1 MKNNKLFLKIYLSL
15 LIIFIITLIILTVLG
30 NKTRIGYL
38 TEFKFD
44 EHHINKTLELNN
56 FDIEETKK
64 LFMINGELDNEALT
78 NYIFTNELITN
89 YSYGF
94 RLKYYSTIFRNSDIY
109 GVYPDINKFLK
120 ENTFIKEIK
129 MDDNKGTPFG
139 NLISSI
145 KIDSDKI
152 DNIDYKLSIKK
163 SIKYFVYLIVIYCIL
178 IMIYYKIKSYN
189 NNLLSFSIIV
199 FIIVL
204 SLFIFQFWLC
214 FPGYFQYGDSWSSM
228 IEGIHGKYSN
238 IHPIIIGF
246 FLRIMYKL
254 FGYHSFYLLFLNLF
268 LWYTAIYILVLSIY
282 FKYKSYWSLSII
294 CISLLA
300 NIFFLNINHI
310 KDVTASLWVF
320 FSYSLIL
327 SYLIIQTTNKKI
339 NIILISSSIISL
351 IIGMLWRH
359 NFIVTIYPMF
369 ILYTY
374 MILNKKNISNIKE
387 YIIKYISIM
396 LLFAIILI
404 SLIKFYDSLS
414 NAKNYSNNIR
424 TNHIFLLQI
433 TGIAILSNDPSL
445 IPNEWY
451 REGHNFETLKKI
463 HNKTPFF
470 ADNIGH
476 FFNKNAPLKSD
487 DKGNIK
493 DLKKIWIKSIIKYPL
508 SYVKYMFNYTK
519 TIWTIH
525 TWKIYSNNLQLSRKY
540 EFLKDDNR
548 FDYTEIKLTPLKEEI
563 YSFLIKVLLDINIFN
578 FIIASI
584 FLFLFS
590 LKVLINYKTLRN
602 NLLLIFILSTS
613 SSSICTAV
621 IVALFT
627 PIAVLYRYI
636 HPVVPIT
643 IISIIAF
650 ILFLKNIGGINKI
663 YIKDE
668 K

>member
-15 LIIFIITLIILTVLG
+15 LIMFIITLIILTVLG

-94 RLKYYSTIFRNSDIY
+94 RLKYYSKIFRNSDIY
-109 GVYPDINKFLK
+109 GVYPDINKFIK
-120 ENTFIKEIK
+120 ENSFIKEIK
-129 MDDNKGTPFG
+129 MDENKGTPFG

-163 SIKYFVYLIVIYCIL
+163 SIKYFVYLIIIYYIL

-214 FPGYFQYGDSWSSM
+214 FPGFFQYGDSWASM
-228 IEGIHGKYSN
+228 IEGIEGLYAN
-238 IHPIIIGF
+238 RNPIIIGMLLHF
-246 FLRIMYKL
+246 MYKI
-254 FGYHSFYLLFLNLF
+254 FGYHSFYLLFLNLL
-268 LWYTAIYILVLSIY
+268 LWYTAIYILALSIY
-282 FKYKSYWSLSII
+282 FKYKSYWSLSIV

-310 KDVTASLWVF
+310 KDVTASLWIF
-320 FSYSLIL
+320 LSYSLIL
-327 SYLIIQTTNKKI
+327 SYTIIKTTNRKI
-339 NIILISSSIISL
+339 NVTLILSSIIFL
-351 IIGMLWRH
+351 LIGMLWRK

-369 ILYTY
+369 LFYSFLILK
-374 MILNKKNISNIKE
+374 LFKFKNIKY
-387 YIIKYISIM
+387 YIFKFSSLMFIFAVLLIFIFYIFGVLFTSKKAKHYSDRALTDHIFM
-396 LLFAIILI
+396 LQIVGTSVL
-404 SLIKFYDSLS
+404 SGDTNLIK
-414 NAKNYSNNIR
+414 
-424 TNHIFLLQI
+424 
-433 TGIAILSNDPSL
+433 
-445 IPNEWY
+445 NEWY
-451 REGHNFETLKKI
+451 SNDKTFDDLK
-463 HNKTPFF
+463 NEYNNNPVF
-470 ADNIGH
+470 ADTLLWGKNHPLRFDDNNNI
-476 FFNKNAPLKSD
+476 S
-487 DKGNIK
+487 
-493 DLKKIWIKSIIKYPL
+493 DLKKMWIICIFKHPL
-508 SYVKYMFNYTK
+508 SYIRHMLNYTK
-519 TIWTIH
+519 TIWTIK
-525 TWKIYSNNLQLSRKY
+525 TWKMYSYDLELSRKY

-563 YSFLIKVLLDINIFN
+563 YNFLIKVLLDINIFN

-590 LKVLINYKTLRN
+590 LKVLIKYKTLRN
-602 NLLLIFILSTS
+602 NPLLIFILSTS

-627 PIAVLYRYI
+627 PLATLYRYI

-650 ILFLKNIGGINKI
+650 IIF
-663 YIKDE
+663 IKKE
-668 K
+668 YKFYKK